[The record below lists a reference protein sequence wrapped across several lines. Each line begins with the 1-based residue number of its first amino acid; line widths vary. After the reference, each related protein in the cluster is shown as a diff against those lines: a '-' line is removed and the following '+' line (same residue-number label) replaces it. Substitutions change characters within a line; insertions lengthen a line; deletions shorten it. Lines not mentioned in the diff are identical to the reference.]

1 MAHSRTNTLVATVL
15 HPLERPRL
23 DAAAAGRFRPVHA
36 ETVREAI
43 RVVRER
49 SVRAVLL
56 SPRHVTVGQMG
67 GVASL
72 VKGFPGVPALAVVSR
87 HDTTASERLLDLG
100 ACGVRRMVD
109 LSGHEG
115 WHELRAVVAD
125 PASPLGS
132 SILSSTMTALDGVTA
147 DSRRFFEVL
156 VRVAPGV
163 PTVRELARRLG
174 VQPSTFMSRFFRAR
188 VPSPKRY
195 LAAVRLVYAAGL
207 LESSGL
213 SIADV
218 AYRLEYSSPQSFGRH
233 VRSALGVTA
242 AEYRRRYP
250 FSVALNDFI
259 VRLIVPHCSSFRR
272 FCPLARGATDPEG
285 GVEGVRGAV
294 GRTTNQL
301 PRVRGGRRDLQA

>member
-1 MAHSRTNTLVATVL
+1 MTHSRVSTLVATVL
-15 HPLERPRL
+15 HPLERSRF
-23 DAAAAGRFRPVHA
+23 DAAAAGRFWPLHA
-36 ETVREAI
+36 ETVSDAI
-43 RVVRER
+43 QVVRER
-49 SVRAVLL
+49 PVGAVLL
-56 SPRHVTVGQMG
+56 SPRRVTVKEMG

-72 VKGFPGVPALAVVSR
+72 IRGFPGVPAVAVVSR
-87 HDTTASERLLDLG
+87 HDGTVSERLLELG

-125 PASPLGS
+125 PASPLGA
-132 SILSSTMTALDGVTA
+132 SILSHTMSALAGVTV

-156 VRVAPGV
+156 IRVAPGV
-163 PTVRELARRLG
+163 PTVRELAQRLG

-188 VPSPKRY
+188 LPSPKRY

-207 LESSGL
+207 LESAGL
-213 SIADV
+213 SLADV

-250 FSVALNDFI
+250 FSVALEDF
-259 VRLIVPHCSSFRR
+259 VARLVAPYCSSFRR
-272 FCPLARGATDPEG
+272 FCPLERGATDLGRGIEG
-285 GVEGVRGAV
+285 ARGAV
-294 GRTTNQL
+294 RRGTT
-301 PRVRGGRRDLQA
+301 RRR

>member
-1 MAHSRTNTLVATVL
+1 MTLAGSRNKTLVATVL
-15 HPLERPRL
+15 HPLERPPL

-36 ETVREAI
+36 DTVREAI
-43 RVVRER
+43 RVIRER
-49 SVRAVLL
+49 SVHAVLL
-56 SPRHVTVGQMG
+56 SPRHVTERQMG

-72 VKGFPGVPALAVVSR
+72 VRGFPGVPAVAVVSR
-87 HDTTASERLLDLG
+87 HDGTASERLLELG

-109 LSGHEG
+109 LSDHHG
-115 WHELRAVVAD
+115 WHVLREVVAD
-125 PASPLGS
+125 PASPLGTA
-132 SILSSTMTALDGVTA
+132 ILSRTMSALEGVTP

-156 VRVAPGV
+156 IRVAPGV
-163 PTVRELARRLG
+163 PTGRELARRLG

-233 VRSALGVTA
+233 VRTALGVTA

-250 FSVALNDFI
+250 FPVALEDFVARFI
-259 VRLIVPHCSSFRR
+259 TPYRSTFRR
-272 FCPLARGATDPEG
+272 FCPLARGATDPEPGAAG
-285 GVEGVRGAV
+285 GPG
-294 GRTTNQL
+294 
-301 PRVRGGRRDLQA
+301 